1 MIPEQQ
7 ILDTFEAARD
17 TSEQR
22 RREDMGRHAV
32 GISGWLLR
40 RLTAERDHAE
50 RILAAA
56 SLALSRTP
64 LPR

>member
-1 MIPEQQ
+1 MIEQR
-7 ILDTFEAARD
+7 ILDEFEAARD
-17 TSEQR
+17 TSELR
-22 RREDMGRHAV
+22 RREDMGRHVV
-32 GISGWLLR
+32 GISAWLLR

-56 SLALSRTP
+56 TLALSQTP